1 MGIPGFFRNIVT
13 KIPKS
18 HFWNKDTK
26 IDFLFL
32 DFNSIIYTS
41 AANVSKMK
49 TWNFKSNKDTK
60 DFEKTLIDYIIDDTK
75 NLVNNIIKP
84 TRLIYIAIDGVP
96 PLTKMRQQRER
107 RAKPMIIK
115 EMEKKYFPETYLEN
129 ASWDK
134 TKITPGTEFMYNLC
148 TEFKRQIDKKAF
160 KKLDV
165 VFSGADIPGEAEHK
179 YLSFIKRIDPK
190 KDDVYCVYSNDA
202 DQIVLLLQFPN
213 KKFYILHDITADLED
228 KYPDD
233 QRFVYLDIQK
243 FSGEIFTIFDV
254 NKKEVVSNNSQKN
267 LDSFLRDYIFL
278 SFLEGNDFVKHI
290 YYLKMKTDHMK
301 TLMGIYKDIRFLR
314 GSRLIESKDN
324 KLKINYDFFLE
335 LFEKLTERE
344 SAGLFAHKSKVEKYL
359 RFGSRRNNR
368 KNEDEFG
375 MAELEHLFFYD
386 RKNPLFKDYMRQW
399 NYLFEELSPDVFK
412 PKYYK
417 HFFGINY
424 DINDICKK
432 YLEVLV
438 FNLRYYF
445 GEKVYWRFQYDARV
459 APLPSDVYQYLLEN
473 PKILEQ
479 LTFEEKNPFEP
490 IELLMYVLSADNGN
504 LLPANVEKVRKEK
517 MAEYF
522 PDHLDLDLL
531 TGDKLI
537 YTEPLLKH
545 IPLPELEKVYKLA
558 KKGMTKNAKDR
569 NINNKIPYVYRG
581 GISKNKLNL
590 SN

>member
-18 HFWNKDTK
+18 HFWDKNMK

-32 DFNSIIYTS
+32 DFNSAIYSS
-41 AANVSKMK
+41 AAAVSKMK
-49 TWNFKSNKDTK
+49 PWNFSSKKDVK
-60 DFEKTLIDYIIDDTK
+60 EYEKVLIDYIINDTK
-75 NLVNNIIKP
+75 KLVNDIIKP
-84 TRLIYIAIDGVP
+84 TRLVYIAIDGVP

-107 RAKPMIIK
+107 RAKPMIMK
-115 EMEKKYFPETYLEN
+115 ELEKKYFPETYLEN
-129 ASWDK
+129 ANWDK

-148 TEFKRQIDKKAF
+148 TEFKKQIEKKAF

-179 YLSFIKRIDPK
+179 YLSFIKRIEPK
-190 KDDVYCVYSNDA
+190 KEDVYCVYSNDA
-202 DQIVLLLQFPN
+202 DQIVLLLQFPEKN
-213 KKFYILHDITADLED
+213 FYILHDITADIED
-228 KYPDD
+228 SYPDE
-233 QRFVYLDIQK
+233 QRFVYLDVQK

-254 NKKEVVSNNSQKN
+254 NKKEVVSNNSRKN

-290 YYLKMKTDHMK
+290 FYLKMKVDHMK
-301 TLMGIYKDIRFLR
+301 TLMGIYKDIRYLR
-314 GSRLIESKDN
+314 GTRLIERKDE
-324 KLKINYDFFLE
+324 KLKINYKFFLE

-344 SAGLFAHKSKVEKYL
+344 AQGLYSYKSKVEKYL

-368 KNEDEFG
+368 KNEEWSI
-375 MAELEHLFFYD
+375 AEMEHLFFYD
-386 RKNPLFKDYMRQW
+386 RKNPLFKEYMPKW
-399 NYLFEELSPDVFK
+399 NNLFEDLKPEIFK

-417 HFFGINY
+417 HFFGLDY
-424 DINDICKK
+424 DINEICKK

-459 APLPSDVYQYLLEN
+459 APLPSDMYQYLLSN
-473 PKILEQ
+473 PNIMEELK
-479 LTFEEKNPFEP
+479 FEDKEPFEP

-504 LLPANVEKVRKEK
+504 LLPPNVEKIRKQK
-517 MAEYF
+517 MGEYF
-522 PDHLDLDLL
+522 PEHIELDLL

-545 IPLPELEKVYKLA
+545 IPLTELERVYNDA
-558 KKGMTKNAKDR
+558 KKGLTKANKER
-569 NINNKIPYVYRG
+569 NINNKVPYVFRG
-581 GISKNKLNL
+581 GVSKNKLNL
-590 SN
+590 NN

>member
-49 TWNFKSNKDTK
+49 IWNFKSNKDTK

-107 RAKPMIIK
+107 RAKPMIMK

-243 FSGEIFTIFDV
+243 FSGEIFTIFD
-254 NKKEVVSNNSQKN
+254 
-267 LDSFLRDYIFL
+267 LR
-278 SFLEGNDFVKHI
+278 H
-290 YYLKMKTDHMK
+290 T
-301 TLMGIYKDIRFLR
+301 
-314 GSRLIESKDN
+314 
-324 KLKINYDFFLE
+324 
-335 LFEKLTERE
+335 
-344 SAGLFAHKSKVEKYL
+344 KV
-359 RFGSRRNNR
+359 
-368 KNEDEFG
+368 
-375 MAELEHLFFYD
+375 
-386 RKNPLFKDYMRQW
+386 QW
-399 NYLFEELSPDVFK
+399 
-412 PKYYK
+412 
-417 HFFGINY
+417 
-424 DINDICKK
+424 
-432 YLEVLV
+432 
-438 FNLRYYF
+438 
-445 GEKVYWRFQYDARV
+445 
-459 APLPSDVYQYLLEN
+459 
-473 PKILEQ
+473 
-479 LTFEEKNPFEP
+479 
-490 IELLMYVLSADNGN
+490 
-504 LLPANVEKVRKEK
+504 
-517 MAEYF
+517 
-522 PDHLDLDLL
+522 
-531 TGDKLI
+531 
-537 YTEPLLKH
+537 
-545 IPLPELEKVYKLA
+545 
-558 KKGMTKNAKDR
+558 
-569 NINNKIPYVYRG
+569 
-581 GISKNKLNL
+581 
-590 SN
+590 